1 MFRLRQKHSRN
12 LAHEWIPVSA
22 EKLIAAQSPR
32 AAITGAAIAIMIFNI
47 VWVYTAVISDRFF
60 PWGSIVQGVII
71 GIAVQRSGRGLDGR
85 FPLIAGVAAWIGA
98 FSGNLFIALVFTGME
113 TSDIGGDWLE
123 ILRSFYVNTV
133 SIIDVIYAFCAVAV
147 AAFFAKRR
155 LNRYEVFALRKHAA
169 RQNG

>member
-1 MFRLRQKHSRN
+1 MDPCQRGKADCRAVSSCGDHGCSNRDHDLQHCLGVHGGDFRKVF
-12 LAHEWIPVSA
+12 PV
-22 EKLIAAQSPR
+22 
-32 AAITGAAIAIMIFNI
+32 
-47 VWVYTAVISDRFF
+47 
-60 PWGSIVQGVII
+60 GSIVQGVII